1 MTQFKVSPKNLLLGV
16 LSKGDSKAIPIR
28 MITHIGELF
37 GFSSNVMRVN
47 VTRLL
52 GSGALEQDERGYYR
66 VKQTNNL
73 VSKLIERWHIGE
85 DRRTPWDQTWLMV
98 RLPHKK
104 AVANNKDTIKAL
116 SYLGFRPSDEFLW
129 VRPHNLTYSR
139 QTTWDYLL
147 QLGLTEQAQLF
158 TVTETE
164 PQLDAHWRQDLWPI
178 DRLQR
183 NYKALLNDLNKSQ
196 KALKKMEQDQ
206 ALVDSFVLGSKVVNT
221 LAIDALLPDELMDS
235 QHRHRLTQA
244 MKEYDL
250 LGKEIWNEKMAEQ
263 NSGDMPVP
271 AHLNFL

>member
-16 LSKGDSKAIPIR
+16 LSKGESKTIPIS

-37 GFSSNVMRVN
+37 GFSSNAMRVN

-52 GSGALEQDERGYYR
+52 SSGALEQDERGYYR
-66 VKQTNNL
+66 VKHTDNL

-98 RLPHKK
+98 CLPHKK
-104 AVANNKDTIKAL
+104 SVASNKDTVKAL
-116 SYLGFRPSDEFLW
+116 SYLGFKPSDEFLW
-129 VRPHNLTYSR
+129 VRPHNLTYSH

-164 PQLDAHWRQDLWPI
+164 PRLEAHWRRNLWPI
-178 DRLQR
+178 NRLQK

-196 KALKKMEQDQ
+196 KALKKMGQDQ
-206 ALVDSFVLGSKVVNT
+206 ALVESFVLGSKVVNT
-221 LAIDALLPDELMDS
+221 LAIDALLPDELMDN
-235 QHRHRLTQA
+235 QHRHHLTEA
-244 MKEYDL
+244 MKEYDR
-250 LGKEIWNEKMAEQ
+250 LGKEIWDEKMAAQSSEEI
-263 NSGDMPVP
+263 PAP